1 MKTYI
6 KDLLQAFLMILG
18 YIIFPILHICF
29 VLTVINSNVAF
40 GVIAFFMPVLS
51 ELLMLGVL
59 IYSYGI
65 YGAMTITIVQWFV
78 YSIAVFIATSVAV
91 SLLDKR
97 A

>member
-1 MKTYI
+1 
-6 KDLLQAFLMILG
+6 MILG

-65 YGAMTITIVQWFV
+65 SGAMTITIVQWFA
-78 YSIAVFIATSVAV
+78 YSIGVFAVTSIAV